1 MKMCLNQGTN
11 ASVTGYLEFRIKRL
25 RVRDWELP
33 QSSQHRVSTACLE
46 KFQREGVAQV
56 TD

>member
-1 MKMCLNQGTN
+1 MKICLNQGTN
-11 ASVTGYLEFRIKRL
+11 ASVTGYLEFRIKTL

-33 QSSQHRVSTACLE
+33 QSSQHGVSTACLE